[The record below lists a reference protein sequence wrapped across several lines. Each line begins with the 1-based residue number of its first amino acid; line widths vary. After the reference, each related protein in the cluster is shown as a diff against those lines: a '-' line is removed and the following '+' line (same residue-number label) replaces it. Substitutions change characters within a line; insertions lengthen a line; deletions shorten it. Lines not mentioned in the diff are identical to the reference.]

1 VVAAKPAPK
10 PAPKAAP
17 VPVKKPDSSSED
29 DKPKGG
35 FFGLFGGSPNKLVHF
50 DIRDLVVK
58 LQSYG

>member
-1 VVAAKPAPK
+1 VIAPK

-17 VPVKKPDSSSED
+17 VPVKKLDPSSED

-50 DIRDLVVK
+50 DNIDFVV
-58 LQSYG
+58 